1 MPGGRV
7 ARYREIMMQPL
18 FEKEIMMKQRYR
30 VEAVMASS
38 RYNNLEVP
46 RDVMDV
52 LCEQDC
58 SSLQIPEI
66 IERLTSLGYR
76 PRYEAT
82 DDTLTDI
89 VTLWIW
95 VGQEE
100 MLLNCQM
107 ESLAVH

>member
-1 MPGGRV
+1 
-7 ARYREIMMQPL
+7 
-18 FEKEIMMKQRYR
+18 MMKQRYR

-38 RYNNLEVP
+38 KQNKLEVP
-46 RDVMDV
+46 RDVMDI

-82 DDTLTDI
+82 ADTLPDI
-89 VTLWIW
+89 ATLWIW
-95 VGQEE
+95 VDQEE

-107 ESLAVH
+107 EPLAVH

>member
-1 MPGGRV
+1 
-7 ARYREIMMQPL
+7 MQPL

-38 RYNNLEVP
+38 RQNKLEVP

-82 DDTLTDI
+82 ADSFPDI
-89 VTLWIW
+89 ATLWIW

-100 MLLNCQM
+100 MLLNCQL
-107 ESLAVH
+107 EPLAVH